1 LSRDE
6 ELRKLLVE
14 TQFLEATAESLQ
26 SRINFVNAALAD
38 LRIARMSMEGL
49 MKEKKD
55 TQLIVPIGGGSY
67 IKVRLDESDLVIAG
81 IGANVAVEKPLPDAL
96 ERIKNRIEELEKTA
110 KALREQLTQVALK
123 INDNRTKLRELAGER
138 R

>member
-1 LSRDE
+1 MSRDE

-110 KALREQLTQVALK
+110 RTLREQLTQVALK

>member
-6 ELRKLLVE
+6 EVRKLLVE

-26 SRINFVNAALAD
+26 SRINFVRAALAD

-110 KALREQLTQVALK
+110 RALREQLTQVALK

>member
-1 LSRDE
+1 MSRDE
-6 ELRKLLVE
+6 EVRKLLVE

-26 SRINFVNAALAD
+26 SRINFVSAALAD

-96 ERIKNRIEELEKTA
+96 ERIKKRTEELEKTA
-110 KALREQLTQVALK
+110 RALREQLTQVALK

>member
-1 LSRDE
+1 MSRDE
-6 ELRKLLVE
+6 EVRKLLVE

-26 SRINFVNAALAD
+26 SRINFVSAALAD

-110 KALREQLTQVALK
+110 RALREQLTQVALK

>member
-1 LSRDE
+1 MSRDE
-6 ELRKLLVE
+6 EVRKLLVE

-26 SRINFVNAALAD
+26 SRMNFVNAALAD
-38 LRIARMSMEGL
+38 LRMARMSIEGL
-49 MKEKKD
+49 MKEEKD
-55 TQLIVPIGGGSY
+55 AQLIVPIGGGSY

-96 ERIKNRIEELEKTA
+96 ERIKKRTEELEKTA
-110 KALREQLTQVALK
+110 RALREQLTQVALK

>member
-1 LSRDE
+1 MSRDE

>member
-6 ELRKLLVE
+6 EVRKLLVE

-26 SRINFVNAALAD
+26 SRINFVSAALAD

>member
-1 LSRDE
+1 MSRDE
-6 ELRKLLVE
+6 EVRKLLVE

-55 TQLIVPIGGGSY
+55 SQLIVPIGGGSY

-110 KALREQLTQVALK
+110 RTLREQLTQVALK

>member
-1 LSRDE
+1 MSRDE

-96 ERIKNRIEELEKTA
+96 ERIKNRMEELEKTA